1 MSEGKMKKVSANF
14 QINTES
20 DLYRNIIEPKSSARC
35 LSEFVHDLLD
45 IYNSNSEI
53 RTLIDAKIEEKNP
66 LNQIKE
72 QVLRVNN
79 EHQKTI
85 MSANILSGFVD
96 FKGSDIF
103 GGSSVDMAND
113 VVNSAEIFETDGV
126 LENLKMLLPS
136 SVQDEIKASIEK
148 RVFTLEAK
156 VEQILNSIA
165 TKGNVPLLQ
174 NNTEVSKVSKLVT
187 NLESMYDMDSGVISE
202 EVSLPNLNEVGGTVS
217 NTPTLSTV
225 KSVDEPVIILGDEN
239 TYSTNTVN
247 TNIEKAPMDVVEDK
261 PVETAKPRAFNKL
274 MGGLKTN

>member
-1 MSEGKMKKVSANF
+1 MSEAKTKKVSANF
-14 QINTES
+14 QINTDS

-103 GGSSVDMAND
+103 GSSNVDMAND
-113 VVNSAEIFETDGV
+113 VVNSAEIFEADGV

-156 VEQILNSIA
+156 VEQILSSIA

-174 NNTEVSKVSKLVT
+174 NSGASKVSQLVT
-187 NLESMYDMDSGVISE
+187 NLESMYDVDSGVISE
-202 EVSLPNLNEVGGTVS
+202 EVSIPQRKEVVS
-217 NTPTLSTV
+217 NQPTV
-225 KSVDEPVIILGDEN
+225 GVSVDEPVIVLGDEN
-239 TYSTNTVN
+239 TYATTPKN
-247 TNIEKAPMDVVEDK
+247 TNNVNSGVVIESEK
-261 PVETAKPRAFNKL
+261 PVEATKPKAFGKL

>member
-1 MSEGKMKKVSANF
+1 MSEAKTKKVSANF
-14 QINTES
+14 QINTDS

-45 IYNSNSEI
+45 IYNSSSEI

-103 GGSSVDMAND
+103 GSSNVDMAND
-113 VVNSAEIFETDGV
+113 VVNSAEIFEADGV

-156 VEQILNSIA
+156 VEQILSSIA

-174 NNTEVSKVSKLVT
+174 NSGASKVSQLVT
-187 NLESMYDMDSGVISE
+187 NLESMYDVDSGVISE
-202 EVSLPNLNEVGGTVS
+202 EVSIPQRKEVVS
-217 NTPTLSTV
+217 NQPTV
-225 KSVDEPVIILGDEN
+225 GVSVDEPVIVLGDEN
-239 TYSTNTVN
+239 TYATTPKN
-247 TNIEKAPMDVVEDK
+247 TNNVNSGVVIESEK
-261 PVETAKPRAFNKL
+261 PVEATKPKAFGKL

>member
-1 MSEGKMKKVSANF
+1 MSEAKTKKVSANF
-14 QINTES
+14 QINTDS

-45 IYNSNSEI
+45 IYNSSSDI
-53 RTLIDAKIEEKNP
+53 RALIDAKIEEKNP

-103 GGSSVDMAND
+103 GASNIDMAND
-113 VVNSAEIFETDGV
+113 VVNSAEIFEADGV

-156 VEQILNSIA
+156 VEQILSSIA

-174 NNTEVSKVSKLVT
+174 NSGASKVSQLVT
-187 NLESMYDMDSGVISE
+187 NLESMYDVDSGVISE
-202 EVSLPNLNEVGGTVS
+202 EVSIPQRKEEIVS
-217 NTPTLSTV
+217 NKPAV
-225 KSVDEPVIILGDEN
+225 DVSVDEPVIVLGDEN
-239 TYSTNTVN
+239 TYATVPKN
-247 TNIEKAPMDVVEDK
+247 TNNVNSGVVIESEK
-261 PVETAKPRAFNKL
+261 PVEPTKPKAFGKL